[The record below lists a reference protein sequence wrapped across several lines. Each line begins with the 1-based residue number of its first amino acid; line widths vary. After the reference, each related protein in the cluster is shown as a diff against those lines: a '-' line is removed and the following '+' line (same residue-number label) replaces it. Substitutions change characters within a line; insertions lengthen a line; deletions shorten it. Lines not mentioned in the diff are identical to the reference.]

1 MDDQLA
7 RTPWLAGDD
16 YTLADVSLTP
26 YVNRVEMLGFGGDWP
41 ATRPHL
47 ADWFARI
54 QARANFTRAVLDWLP
69 DDVVAALRRNGTSC
83 LDGYEAAKAAA

>member
-1 MDDQLA
+1 MP
-7 RTPWLAGDD
+7 RHRERCWKTC
-16 YTLADVSLTP
+16 
-26 YVNRVEMLGFGGDWP
+26 NRIPIGFGDGWP
-41 ATRPHL
+41 ETRPHL

-54 QARANFTRAVLDWLP
+54 QARANFRSAVLDWLP